1 MTRKEMEFII
11 EKIKFHKY
19 YLKEYCQL
27 TDREIR
33 EDKYAEAL
41 SCSKISLC
49 FLRKINRDLQTA
61 RTVENAHSYKLL

>member
-11 EKIKFHKY
+11 EKINFHKY

-33 EDKYAEAL
+33 DDKYLREERQMGNDIIKKL
-41 SCSKISLC
+41 NDQIKKQKRKPSK
-49 FLRKINRDLQTA
+49 QT
-61 RTVENAHSYKLL
+61 R

>member
-27 TDREIR
+27 TDKEIR
-33 EDKYAEAL
+33 EDKYLREERQMGNDIIKKL
-41 SCSKISLC
+41 NDQIKKQKRKPSK
-49 FLRKINRDLQTA
+49 QT
-61 RTVENAHSYKLL
+61 R

>member
-1 MTRKEMEFII
+1 MEFII

-33 EDKYAEAL
+33 EDKY
-41 SCSKISLC
+41 
-49 FLRKINRDLQTA
+49 LREERQMGNDIIKKLNDQIKKQR
-61 RTVENAHSYKLL
+61 RKPVYCHKEEN

>member
-33 EDKYAEAL
+33 EDKY
-41 SCSKISLC
+41 
-49 FLRKINRDLQTA
+49 LREERQMGNDIIK
-61 RTVENAHSYKLL
+61 KLNDQIKKQRRK

>member
-27 TDREIR
+27 TDKEIR
-33 EDKYAEAL
+33 EDKY
-41 SCSKISLC
+41 
-49 FLRKINRDLQTA
+49 LREERQMGNDIIK
-61 RTVENAHSYKLL
+61 KLNDQIKKQRRK

>member
-27 TDREIR
+27 TDKAIR
-33 EDKYAEAL
+33 EDKY
-41 SCSKISLC
+41 
-49 FLRKINRDLQTA
+49 LREERQMGNDIIK
-61 RTVENAHSYKLL
+61 KLNDQIKKQRRKTN

>member
-1 MTRKEMEFII
+1 MEFII

-33 EDKYAEAL
+33 DDKYLREERQMGNDIIKKL
-41 SCSKISLC
+41 NDQIKKQKRKPSK
-49 FLRKINRDLQTA
+49 QT
-61 RTVENAHSYKLL
+61 R

>member
-1 MTRKEMEFII
+1 MEFII

-33 EDKYAEAL
+33 EDKY
-41 SCSKISLC
+41 
-49 FLRKINRDLQTA
+49 LREERQMGNDIIK
-61 RTVENAHSYKLL
+61 KLNDQIKKQRRK